1 MNFTLRLQPVDDKYQ
16 DLTDTLYLLD
26 KYLQCKPLLQVSFYG
41 DRLLDK
47 SNICRFLFA
56 IK

>member
-16 DLTDTLYLLD
+16 DLTYTLYLLD